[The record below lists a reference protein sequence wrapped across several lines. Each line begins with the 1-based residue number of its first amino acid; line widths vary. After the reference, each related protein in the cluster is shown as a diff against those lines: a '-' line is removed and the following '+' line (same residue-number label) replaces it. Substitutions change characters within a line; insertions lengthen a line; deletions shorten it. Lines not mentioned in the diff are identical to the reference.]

1 MTKRLKITVFID
13 ENNVMKVYEETKK
26 KEDNRLMRG
35 ISQ

>member
-13 ENNVMKVYEETKK
+13 ENSVMKVYEETK

-35 ISQ
+35 IS